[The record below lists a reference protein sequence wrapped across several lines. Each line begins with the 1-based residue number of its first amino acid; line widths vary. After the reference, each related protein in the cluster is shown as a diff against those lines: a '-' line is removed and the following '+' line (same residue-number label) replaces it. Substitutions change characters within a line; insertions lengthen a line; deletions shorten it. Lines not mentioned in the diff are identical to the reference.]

1 MGSWPCLPDLDQWW
15 LLQGNIG
22 LISLAVEELL
32 QRDNLAQKAAHIAN
46 VNIEIDCKVIE
57 TGSLVMPHYTY
68 TNGNPEQF
76 KVPDRP
82 DITKAFY
89 RHLAFAE
96 GIRYC
101 LGPALFRR

>member
-1 MGSWPCLPDLDQWW
+1 M
-15 LLQGNIG
+15 
-22 LISLAVEELL
+22 L

-46 VNIEIDCKVIE
+46 VNIEIGCKVIE

-101 LGPALFRR
+101 LRPALFRR

>member
-1 MGSWPCLPDLDQWW
+1 MPDLDQWW

-46 VNIEIDCKVIE
+46 VNIEI
-57 TGSLVMPHYTY
+57 GSLVMPHYTY